1 MRHSAIMARVADT
14 SRYGMMM
21 AQNARRRAI
30 VQQGM
35 ARSETMRSAMIA
47 SINNTANL
55 MVKTTEMQLRSNAQA
70 AAKAKLATFNK
81 LA

>member
-1 MRHSAIMARVADT
+1 MKKVDT

-30 VQQGM
+30 VQDGM
-35 ARSETMRSAMIA
+35 ARSDSMRNFMSANVNRQA
-47 SINNTANL
+47 SLLVQTA
-55 MVKTTEMQLRSNAQA
+55 EMQLRSKAQE
-70 AAKAKLATFNK
+70 AAKARMTAMNKLNK